1 MDAEYRV
8 VSAAGYLLTRLKTA
22 NSKIDRR
29 AASRRAPPPSR
40 WRNPPPPSTE
50 FPSFS
55 GASAV
60 SLDHEFSSIVRA
72 VIDDDN
78 YEWKVS
84 E

>member
-40 WRNPPPPSTE
+40 SRNPPTTE

-55 GASAV
+55 GVSAV

-72 VIDDDN
+72 IIDNDN